1 MQSNSHCNYFEWVNE
16 EESKFEGKE
25 SEIEAN
31 SRKIVEED
39 EVCLDRGESYL
50 GIDKEKWE
58 VEEEIAKREK
68 IREIPAIFISYVVG
82 VYSCICGYVL
92 VEGEL

>member
-1 MQSNSHCNYFEWVNE
+1 LQSNSHCNYFEWVNE

-50 GIDKEKWE
+50 GIDKEK
-58 VEEEIAKREK
+58 
-68 IREIPAIFISYVVG
+68 
-82 VYSCICGYVL
+82 
-92 VEGEL
+92 